1 MNSLITLPHLS
12 PPVQIPI
19 ICLLLGFLM
28 PLSVSNIPFPFPI
41 VAILRLQ
48 IPSFAFLNSTPQR
61 LLHKAGTFPLLCA
74 QLLHYSD
81 RELKG
86 AVDTHGLTFA
96 MGLEAERKY
105 QKEVSA
111 FSCPSSFLLLRFL
124 GANFWVTV

>member
-28 PLSVSNIPFPFPI
+28 RLSVSNLPFPFPI
-41 VAILRLQ
+41 VAILRLPDSLFFILKQ
-48 IPSFAFLNSTPQR
+48 HPTAPTPQG
-61 LLHKAGTFPLLCA
+61 AGTFPMLCA

-81 RELKG
+81 RELTG

-111 FSCPSSFLLLRFL
+111 FSCPSSFLLLRSL
-124 GANFWVTV
+124 GANV